1 MEIKDNTEH
10 LSLSQSRSNMK
21 QFNKQ
26 LQAVPREMMERL
38 GPRGRTGR
46 LQTARCGFSTRA
58 SRRCLAT
65 VLWWK
70 MTRQQNQNNGPVQG
84 FLGGLPSWNLS
95 QQDNMQT
102 AGWGPG
108 RVLRRAFD
116 ICSGKCMCVW
126 LVGEISTWFTWSLQR
141 VYKGSENLQKIQ
153 AGSISILYIIL
164 LPK

>member
-58 SRRCLAT
+58 SRWCLAT

-70 MTRQQNQNNGPVQG
+70 MTHRQNQNNGPVQG
-84 FLGGLPSWNLS
+84 FLVVCPPEIYLSRTRCKQQGGD
-95 QQDNMQT
+95 QE
-102 AGWGPG
+102 G
-108 RVLRRAFD
+108 
-116 ICSGKCMCVW
+116 CSGELLTFVQGNVCVCGC
-126 LVGEISTWFTWSLQR
+126 LVRFLLDSHGPCKEECTKAL
-141 VYKGSENLQKIQ
+141 KICKKSKLV
-153 AGSISILYIIL
+153 AFLFYI
-164 LPK
+164 

>member
-58 SRRCLAT
+58 SCWCLAT

-70 MTRQQNQNNGPVQG
+70 MTHRQNQNNGPVQG

-95 QQDNMQT
+95 QQDKMQT

-108 RVLRRAFD
+108 GVLRRAFD
-116 ICSGKCMCVW
+116 ICSGECMCVVAW
-126 LVGEISTWFTWSLQR
+126 LDFYLIHMVPAKECTKAL
-141 VYKGSENLQKIQ
+141 KIRKKSKLV
-153 AGSISILYIIL
+153 AFLFYI
-164 LPK
+164 